1 MENSFRNLAKEAEER
16 EQDPS
21 KEVQEGGKEGQN
33 PEDKGNKTTEEEG
46 TQNNS
51 PQKQDDN
58 QNIEEGEIS
67 IGSESDEANEVW
79 ATPKKK
85 GRGRKSKNAERN
97 QEAYKDVLNGSQPT
111 IQKMMT
117 AHNTW
122 KQAKASQG
130 GHPPPK
136 VYNDHNL
143 LEL

>member
-1 MENSFRNLAKEAEER
+1 MENSFRILAKEAEER

-33 PEDKGNKTTEEEG
+33 PEDKGNKPTEAEG

-51 PQKQDDN
+51 PQKQEGS

-67 IGSESDEANEVW
+67 IGSDSDEANEVW
-79 ATPKKK
+79 ATPKKT
-85 GRGRKSKNAERN
+85 GRGRKSKKAERD

-111 IQKMMT
+111 IKQLMT
-117 AHNTW
+117 VRHTR

-130 GHPPPK
+130 GHPSPQG
-136 VYNDHNL
+136 L
-143 LEL
+143 